1 MGFMPG
7 TEPPHSLDRP
17 LPGAGRTAV
26 VTGASS
32 GIGAATASRLAAE
45 GFDVVL
51 AARRLDRLEALA
63 ASIGSRAVP
72 LDVTDP
78 ASVEAFVDA
87 VDRVDVLVNNAGGSF
102 DARPVAEADLDSW
115 ARTFEVNVLG
125 TVRLTKALLPA
136 LRASGA
142 GDVLF
147 VGSTAGLV
155 SYEGGAS
162 YTAAKHGVHTLAETL
177 RLELNGEPVRV
188 IEIAPGMVRTEEFS
202 LNRLGSADKAD
213 AVYRGVREPL
223 VADDVADCIAWAVTR
238 PHHVNIDLMVVRP
251 LAQAAQHKV
260 AREG

>member
-1 MGFMPG
+1 MPG
-7 TEPPHSLDRP
+7 VADLSPSASRA
-17 LPGAGRTAV
+17 LPGSGRTAV

-32 GIGAATASRLAAE
+32 GIGAATAERLAAE

-51 AARRLDRLEALA
+51 GARRLDRLTALA
-63 ASIGSRAVP
+63 ERIGARALP
-72 LDVTDP
+72 LDVTDA
-78 ASVEAFVDA
+78 ASVEAFAAA
-87 VDRVDVLVNNAGGSF
+87 VPEVDVLVNNAGGAF
-102 DARPVAEADLDSW
+102 DANPVADADLDSW
-115 ARTFEVNVLG
+115 ARTYDVNVLG

-177 RLELNGEPVRV
+177 RLELVAEPVRV
-188 IEIAPGMVRTEEFS
+188 IVIAPGMVRTEEFS
-202 LNRLGSADKAD
+202 LVRTGSQESAD

-223 VADDVADCIAWAVTR
+223 VAEDVADCIAWALTR
-238 PHHVNIDLMVVRP
+238 PHHVNVDLLVVRP
-251 LAQAAQHKV
+251 RAQAAQHKV
-260 AREG
+260 HREP

>member
-1 MGFMPG
+1 MWFMPG
-7 TEPPHSLDRP
+7 TDAAHSSPR
-17 LPGAGRTAV
+17 RVAV

-32 GIGAATASRLAAE
+32 GIGAATARRLATE
-45 GFDVVL
+45 GFDVVVG
-51 AARRLDRLEALA
+51 ARRVDRLEELA
-63 ASIGSRAVP
+63 GSIGARAIP

-78 ASVEAFVDA
+78 DSVASFAGALE
-87 VDRVDVLVNNAGGSF
+87 RVDVLVNNAGGAF
-102 DARPVAEADLDSW
+102 DAAPVAEADLESW
-115 ARTFEVNVLG
+115 TRSFEVNVLG

-142 GDVLF
+142 GDVVFLS
-147 VGSTAGLV
+147 STAALV

-202 LNRLGSADKAD
+202 LNRLGSAEKAD

-223 VADDVADCIAWAVTR
+223 VADDIADCIAWALTR

-260 AREG
+260 AREN

>member
-1 MGFMPG
+1 MVFMPG
-7 TEPPHSLDRP
+7 TGGSHSQPSAPSPRV
-17 LPGAGRTAV
+17 AV

-32 GIGAATASRLAAE
+32 GIGAATARRLAAE
-45 GFDVVL
+45 GFDVVVG
-51 AARRLDRLEALA
+51 ARRVDRLESLA
-63 ASIGSRAVP
+63 AEIDGRALP
-72 LDVTDP
+72 LDVTDS
-78 ASVEAFVDA
+78 ASVEAFA
-87 VDRVDVLVNNAGGSF
+87 ASLDRVDVLVNNAGGAF
-102 DARPVAEADLDSW
+102 DAAPVADADLDSW
-115 ARTFEVNVLG
+115 ARTYEVNVLG

-147 VGSTAGLV
+147 LSSTAALV

-202 LNRLGSADKAD
+202 LNRLGSAEAAD
-213 AVYRGVREPL
+213 AVYRGVRDPL
-223 VADDVADCIAWAVTR
+223 VADDIADCIAWALTR

-260 AREG
+260 ARES

>member
-1 MGFMPG
+1 MAFMPG
-7 TEPPHSLDRP
+7 TEPRHSPTSRV
-17 LPGAGRTAV
+17 AV

-32 GIGAATASRLAAE
+32 GIGAATARRLAAE
-45 GFDVVL
+45 GFEVVVG
-51 AARRLDRLEALA
+51 ARRMDRLEPLA
-63 ASIGSRAVP
+63 ASIGARAMP

-78 ASVEAFVDA
+78 SSVEAFADA
-87 VDRVDVLVNNAGGSF
+87 LDRVDVLVNNAGGAF
-102 DARPVAEADLDSW
+102 DAARVADADLDSW
-115 ARTFEVNVLG
+115 SRTFDVNVLG

-136 LRASGA
+136 LRASGNA
-142 GDVLF
+142 DVVF
-147 VGSTAGLV
+147 VSSTAALV

-188 IEIAPGMVRTEEFS
+188 MEIAPGMVRTEEFS
-202 LNRLGSADKAD
+202 LNRLGSADAAD

-223 VADDVADCIAWAVTR
+223 VADDIADCIAWAVTR

-260 AREG
+260 ARES

>member
-1 MGFMPG
+1 MPG
-7 TEPPHSLDRP
+7 VADLSSSGPRA
-17 LPGAGRTAV
+17 LPGSGRTAV

-32 GIGAATASRLAAE
+32 GIGAATAERLAAE

-51 AARRLDRLEALA
+51 GARRLDRLTALA
-63 ASIGSRAVP
+63 ERIGARALP

-78 ASVEAFVDA
+78 TSVEAFA
-87 VDRVDVLVNNAGGSF
+87 AALPRVDVLVNNAGGAF
-102 DARPVAEADLDSW
+102 DSDPVAEADLESW
-115 ARTFEVNVLG
+115 ARTYDVNVLG

-162 YTAAKHGVHTLAETL
+162 YTASKHGVHTLAGTL
-177 RLELNGEPVRV
+177 RLELVAEPVRV
-188 IEIAPGMVRTEEFS
+188 IEIAPGMVRTEEFA
-202 LNRLGSADKAD
+202 LNRTGSQERAD

-223 VADDVADCIAWAVTR
+223 VAEDVADCIAWALTR
-238 PHHVNIDLMVVRP
+238 PHHVNVDLLVVRP
-251 LAQAAQHKV
+251 RAQAAQHKV
-260 AREG
+260 HRE